1 MWISLPNIH
10 EDRNET
16 LSHSP
21 TINQVQFP
29 HGLISLSLL
38 VLTQFTSNHGVC
50 NNGAIGEVAD
60 FLSIIIKSE
69 LRLIRV
75 TVGLGE

>member
-1 MWISLPNIH
+1 MWISLPNFH

-50 NNGAIGEVAD
+50 NNGAIGEVANS
-60 FLSIIIKSE
+60 LSIILKSE